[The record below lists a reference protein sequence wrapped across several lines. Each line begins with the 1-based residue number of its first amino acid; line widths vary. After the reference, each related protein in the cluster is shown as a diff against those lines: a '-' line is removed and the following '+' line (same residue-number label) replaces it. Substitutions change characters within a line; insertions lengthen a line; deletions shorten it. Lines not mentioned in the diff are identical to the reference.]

1 VQIRGARFCGLPSG
15 QSAKVN
21 IIWPRP
27 KLWPPATLIYSK
39 SDLIEN
45 QSVRT
50 SASQA
55 LRFSIRNGSFWRLW
69 LCSPTQNLGNV
80 GRGDGM
86 ALNPFWPS
94 PPSFLFL
101 AFAAGNLWG
110 HYRAAAA
117 ATATK
122 LQHEWG
128 CEPAEESVRVGRLC
142 RLLER
147 SRVYNAS
154 HTLAS
159 LLCTVYCLPRCGSS
173 RHCV

>member
-1 VQIRGARFCGLPSG
+1 
-15 QSAKVN
+15 
-21 IIWPRP
+21 
-27 KLWPPATLIYSK
+27 
-39 SDLIEN
+39 
-45 QSVRT
+45 
-50 SASQA
+50 
-55 LRFSIRNGSFWRLW
+55 
-69 LCSPTQNLGNV
+69 
-80 GRGDGM
+80 M

-117 ATATK
+117 KATK

-159 LLCTVYCLPRCGSS
+159 LLCTVCLGVGLPVTVCELFQFSESS
-173 RHCV
+173 PLL